1 MSKSIVLMIIMV
13 LGTVAPLYAQKPVP
27 PEQLTKV
34 FAEVVELE
42 DAVLAA
48 KWAQAQKIIE
58 EVEELL
64 LGIGPSIRKATS
76 DAAYQV
82 LESSVVQLQKAVE
95 QQDRGLALER
105 MVPLEKELLS
115 TMKAYHY
122 SIHPVLMVI
131 EGYVAEA
138 IEAAEKQDFERVIH
152 EMKETA
158 TIITTS
164 ADIMAE
170 KGVGKGMQQDFREQL
185 FAVMNAATANNQQQ
199 ALQALK
205 KMQITAG
212 AFVWMGSQQ

>member
-105 MVPLEKELLS
+105 MVPLEKELS
-115 TMKAYHY
+115 
-122 SIHPVLMVI
+122 V
-131 EGYVAEA
+131 
-138 IEAAEKQDFERVIH
+138 R
-152 EMKETA
+152 
-158 TIITTS
+158 
-164 ADIMAE
+164 
-170 KGVGKGMQQDFREQL
+170 
-185 FAVMNAATANNQQQ
+185 
-199 ALQALK
+199 
-205 KMQITAG
+205 
-212 AFVWMGSQQ
+212 

>member
-1 MSKSIVLMIIMV
+1 
-13 LGTVAPLYAQKPVP
+13 
-27 PEQLTKV
+27 
-34 FAEVVELE
+34 
-42 DAVLAA
+42 
-48 KWAQAQKIIE
+48 
-58 EVEELL
+58 
-64 LGIGPSIRKATS
+64 
-76 DAAYQV
+76 
-82 LESSVVQLQKAVE
+82 
-95 QQDRGLALER
+95 
-105 MVPLEKELLS
+105 
-115 TMKAYHY
+115 MKAYHY